1 MAASPTVESF
11 LEHVVQAF
19 EASLETTALLRLS
32 TGLRQQYREAFRKKG
47 FGMTPSYLYNMPAG
61 TERGTYVSM
70 DIGGTVLKLALVR
83 LNERQPD
90 QGSGAST
97 LLRLKTW
104 TMDNAVKDS
113 GSVGVYDW
121 VASRLKETLFGPED
135 PWAEAHAVPSIGLAW
150 SLPIECELLSPLRK
164 TAQSLMDR
172 QIHLDQD
179 RHYPR
184 HEQGPREVQ
193 RPRRRRGRRSRHRGV
208 SQERE
213 WVPRIIAFRSQRH
226 TERYGQ
232 GFEVTVDAIVHDLS
246 GNVLADAYRSDAPCL
261 SLIYGTGVNAALDF
275 PAGCVAP
282 EKFPR
287 GTQTAEGLP
296 ASVIM
301 NTELST
307 YGKHVLPTTTWDDQ
321 LNGAHA
327 KPDMQ
332 PLEYLVGG
340 RYLGEIVRLIVVDAV
355 HETGLFGGHLPS
367 SLSRPYSLDTA
378 LMADIE
384 RYGNHNAD
392 SQKVNSSIVITLPVL
407 TSRFS
412 IRSVI
417 HPQLSRGSWK
427 QRIRRP
433 LRKRQRSQRQT
444 PSASNAS
451 ARPCRTAPPHIS
463 QRLSTRSGLFA
474 TNAEPRRRRLYQ
486 SWDLLRRFHPHYF
499 HPLRPHLHPPL
510 HLILLLLLPLLLLHP
525 LRRQLL

>member
-135 PWAEAHAVPSIGLAW
+135 PWAEAHAVPSIGLACRSW
-150 SLPIECELLSPLRK
+150 IARSTSIK
-164 TAQSLMDR
+164 TATILVMGKGLEKCSDLV
-172 QIHLDQD
+172 
-179 RHYPR
+179 
-184 HEQGPREVQ
+184 GAEVGALVTEAC
-193 RPRRRRGRRSRHRGV
+193 RRN
-208 SQERE
+208 
-213 WVPRIIAFRSQRH
+213 
-226 TERYGQ
+226 

-327 KPDMQ
+327 RPDMQ

-384 RYGNHNAD
+384 RDPSTTLARILEAENQEAAAQAPEVTKTD
-392 SQKVNSSIVITLPVL
+392 SLCVQRICQAVSNRAAAYLATALHAL
-407 TSRFS
+407 WALRDECRAATAAYHG
-412 IRSVI
+412 SVI
-417 HPQLSRGSWK
+417 AKYPGLKERCQVHLDQL
-427 QRIRRP
+427 
-433 LRKRQRSQRQT
+433 T
-444 PSASNAS
+444 
-451 ARPCRTAPPHIS
+451 CRTDGRGRAEVKNWGGVKDGVEDGGRDGVNNHGGVKNREPGMKKD
-463 QRLSTRSGLFA
+463 LSHFFLRS
-474 TNAEPRRRRLYQ
+474 T
-486 SWDLLRRFHPHYF
+486 
-499 HPLRPHLHPPL
+499 
-510 HLILLLLLPLLLLHP
+510 PLL
-525 LRRQLL
+525 